1 MTNPVRL
8 GVFGNPVAHSL
19 SPTIHSLFAELRD
32 ERILYDRMLAT
43 PAYFPKAVAQF
54 FRNGGS
60 GANVTLPFKEQAA
73 QLANILTERAQVAG
87 AVNTL
92 MKVGSGFVVGDNT
105 DGDGLVKDLNSKG
118 FSVSGRSL
126 VLLGAG
132 GSARGVLP
140 ALLSLNPAK
149 VYLVNRT
156 LEKAQVLKQLLVDL
170 SVLDAE
176 NIQVVSNANSINEQI
191 GAVVNA
197 TSSSLHNMDI
207 PLPGRFTYDAW
218 GYDLMYSDT
227 PTHFLKQLEKAGVKN
242 RADGLGMLIE
252 QAASSYQLWMGGERP
267 DTTFVM
273 SKLRAKTY

>member
-1 MTNPVRL
+1 MTSPVRL

-32 ERILYDRMLAT
+32 ERILYERMLAT
-43 PAYFPKAVAQF
+43 PAFFPKAVAEF
-54 FRNGGS
+54 FRNGGL
-60 GANVTLPFKEQAA
+60 GANVTLPFKAQAA
-73 QLANILTERAQVAG
+73 QLANILTDRARVAG

-92 MKVGSGFVVGDNT
+92 MRIGSGFVVGDNT
-105 DGDGLVKDLNSKG
+105 DGEGLVKDLNSKG
-118 FSVSGRSL
+118 FLVSGRSL
-126 VLLGAG
+126 ALLGAG

-140 ALLSLNPAK
+140 ALLSLSPAK

-170 SVLDAE
+170 SVLGAE
-176 NIQVVSNANSINEQI
+176 NIQVVSNADSINEQI

-267 DTTFVM
+267 NTTFVM
-273 SKLRAKTY
+273 SKIRV

>member
-1 MTNPVRL
+1 MTSPVRL

-32 ERILYDRMLAT
+32 ERILYERMLAT
-43 PAYFPKAVAQF
+43 PANFPKAVAQF
-54 FRNGGS
+54 FRDGGT

-73 QLANILTERAQVAG
+73 QLANTLTERARIAG

-92 MKVGSGFVVGDNT
+92 MKISSGFVVGDNT
-105 DGDGLVKDLNSKG
+105 DGEGFVKDLSSKG
-118 FSVSGRSL
+118 FHVSGCSL

-156 LEKAQVLKQLLVDL
+156 LKKAQALKQLLVDL
-170 SVLDAE
+170 SVPGAE
-176 NIQVVSNANSINEQI
+176 NIQVVSNADSINEKVD
-191 GAVVNA
+191 AVVNA
-197 TSSSLHNMDI
+197 TSSSLHNIDI
-207 PLPGRFTYDAW
+207 PLPQNFADDAW
-218 GYDLMYSDT
+218 GYDLMYSDNA
-227 PTHFLKQLEKAGVKN
+227 THFLKQLERAGIKS

-267 DTTFVM
+267 DNTFVM
-273 SKLRAKTY
+273 SKIRV

>member
-19 SPTIHSLFAELRD
+19 SPIIHSLFAEFRD
-32 ERILYDRMLAT
+32 ERILYERMLAT

-73 QLANILTERAQVAG
+73 QLANTLTDRARVAG

-92 MKVGSGFVVGDNT
+92 MKVGSGFVIGDNT
-105 DGDGLVKDLNSKG
+105 DGEGLVKDLNSKG
-118 FSVSGRSL
+118 FGVSGCSL

-140 ALLSLNPAK
+140 ALLSLNPTK

-170 SVLDAE
+170 NVHGAE
-176 NIQVVSNANSINEQI
+176 NIQVVSNTDSINEQI
-191 GAVVNA
+191 DAVVNA
-197 TSSSLHNMDI
+197 TSSSLHNLDI
-207 PLPGRFTYDAW
+207 PLPRSFADDAW

-227 PTHFLKQLEKAGVKN
+227 PTHFLRQLEKAGVKN
-242 RADGLGMLIE
+242 RADGLCMLIE

-273 SKLRAKTY
+273 SKLRLINY